1 MRFEDSAPPSAPY
14 RLIVAVDYDPG
25 LAYVPSNK
33 VSDDIVIITKWPNSR
48 GNAWKTP
55 STISYASE
63 NPKLDRNHWG
73 FEVTRTHKQYSW
85 TKLLL
90 DCEIDLTQHDDPL
103 LAAMYGSGFL
113 RLPEGKSARAVVK
126 DYLQE
131 LYQFLVQSI
140 EKDIGREVLNTMP
153 MECWITIPAI
163 WSDRAQ
169 ADTRA
174 AALEAGFGSRKSDK
188 VNVIPEPEAGALY
201 ALKPYLGE
209 RAVNPIKAGEHFLIC
224 DCGGGTVDIVTYE
237 VLQVTPCLSHKEKCR
252 GNGKY
257 YWHCVCVSHRLMML
271 QEQNVA
277 LRLWTDDS

>member
-1 MRFEDSAPPSAPY
+1 
-14 RLIVAVDYDPG
+14 
-25 LAYVPSNK
+25 
-33 VSDDIVIITKWPNSR
+33 
-48 GNAWKTP
+48 
-55 STISYASE
+55 
-63 NPKLDRNHWG
+63 
-73 FEVTRTHKQYSW
+73 
-85 TKLLL
+85 
-90 DCEIDLTQHDDPL
+90 
-103 LAAMYGSGFL
+103 MYGSGFL

-209 RAVNPIKAGEHFLIC
+209 RAVNPIKVSNYRSPFDSLTADDQAGEHFLIC
-224 DCGGGTVDIVTYE
+224 DCGGGTV
-237 VLQVTPCLSHKEKCR
+237 
-252 GNGKY
+252 
-257 YWHCVCVSHRLMML
+257 VCDDM
-271 QEQNVA
+271 A
-277 LRLWTDDS
+277 TDRSEPQS